1 MSSASWSIVTTGYQR
16 SSGDTSGPPAH
27 YIDAWLTLMD
37 VDGWSPGRIAG
48 LKEHLTR
55 SAAAALATPEDDDED
70 PYSNR
75 GG

>member
-1 MSSASWSIVTTGYQR
+1 
-16 SSGDTSGPPAH
+16 
-27 YIDAWLTLMD
+27 MD
-37 VDGWSPGRIAG
+37 VDGWPPDRIAG

-55 SAAAALATPEDDDED
+55 AAAAALAAPEDDDED